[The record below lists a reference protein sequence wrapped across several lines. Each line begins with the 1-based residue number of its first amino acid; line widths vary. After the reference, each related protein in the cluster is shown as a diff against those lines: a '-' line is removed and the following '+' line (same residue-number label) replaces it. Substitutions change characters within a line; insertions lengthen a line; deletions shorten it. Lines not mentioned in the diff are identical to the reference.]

1 MENLKNVTEVTKQQI
16 EEVVNQL
23 KVVGTLTE
31 LRKRVGEHFGWT
43 PDKTRHKMNRLEV
56 EVNQNEE
63 TKEWSSPTPDEQK
76 TVKRNSD
83 GFEMVEEVNRIV
95 ELVNSG
101 KTLKQIG
108 EILNRHRGQ
117 VGRMLRFGHLVNKY
131 KNVQKWVELG
141 IISSGRI
148 FEIQRSTK
156 NFEKENGLEKGL
168 KLQYQIVE
176 NLVKSQ
182 KSDKESKGY
191 VKNNHYEFLKSVETI
206 PQDVVS
212 SLFRIVGI

>member
-31 LRKRVGEHFGWT
+31 LRKRVGEHFGWSS
-43 PDKTRHKMNRLEV
+43 DKTRHKMNRLEV

-63 TKEWSSPTPDEQK
+63 TKEWSSPDEQK

-83 GFEMVEEVNRIV
+83 GFEMVEEVNRIS

-101 KTLKQIG
+101 KTLKQVG
-108 EILNRHRGQ
+108 EILGRHQGQ
-117 VGRMLRFGHLVNKY
+117 VGRMLRFGHLVTKY

-156 NFEKENGLEKGL
+156 NFEKENGLEKGS

-182 KSDKESKGY
+182 KQDKESKGY
-191 VKNNHYEFLKSVETI
+191 VKNNHYEFLKTVETL

-212 SLFRIVGI
+212 GLLKILHL